1 MILRNITVLLVLPVL
16 GASAALCQYWSQPAP
31 IRLHPLAVATLE
43 KQERTQAG
51 AKPRIDLTSQTAGL
65 VDPADS
71 LEPAGSEHVPN
82 YVKAFASRPGAPAA
96 FAHVVRTFLY
106 GGLVQPEV
114 KLGMALRIAQ
124 LNSNPYLAAHAE
136 RLLRSTDD
144 GKTLLAAIAADKIA
158 SLPIEQRLALKYA
171 DELSPEFGGVD
182 DATFR
187 EVRGYYNDSQI
198 VELTL
203 TVCFFNY
210 FTRLAEGLNLPV
222 EEWVLNTPAH
232 PDVPAFH
239 PYAGRVPFLTDA
251 HLAMLNWDQD
261 APMKEMAE
269 RTKAGMGMYLPNSE
283 RTMLWS
289 PNFPQAWWAFNSIA
303 SKTPSTLPRAIRS
316 YVTFAV
322 ATSNGCRY
330 CTLHTLLGLRH
341 AGVDPAKLLAMKKD
355 DSQLS
360 PEELTAVQFARK
372 LTRRPG
378 TITEDDWSKLTAA
391 FGESGAQ
398 DILLGACGMNY
409 LNRFNDAMHS
419 PSEDNAIQTY
429 REVYGAD
436 WTPTPVSALAK

>member
-1 MILRNITVLLVLPVL
+1 MIPRHVSVLLVAVFL
-16 GASAALCQYWSQPAP
+16 GTPTVLCQYWSQPAP
-31 IRLHPLAVATLE
+31 VRLRPISVATLE
-43 KQERTQAG
+43 KQERTQAQ
-51 AKPRIDLTSQTAGL
+51 AKPRIDLSASGAGL
-65 VDPADS
+65 VDPGDT
-71 LEPAGSEHVPN
+71 LEPAGSENVPN
-82 YVKAFASRPGAPAA
+82 YVKAFASRPGAPAG

-136 RLLRSTDD
+136 RLLRSTEE
-144 GKTLLAAIAADKIA
+144 GKKILAAIGADKTLV
-158 SLPIEQRLALKYA
+158 LPIDQRLALKYV

-187 EVRGYYNDSQI
+187 EIRGYYNDSQI

-222 EEWVLNTPAH
+222 EAWVLDTPAH

-239 PYAGRVPFLTDA
+239 PYAGRIPFLTDE
-251 HLAMLNWDQD
+251 HLARLN
-261 APMKEMAE
+261 A
-269 RTKAGMGMYLPNSE
+269 YLPNTEGTSRWNSE
-283 RTMLWS
+283 RTMLWA
-289 PNFPQAWWAFNSIA
+289 PDLPEVWWAFGKTV

-330 CTLHTLLGLRH
+330 CTLHTLLGLRR
-341 AGVDPAKLLAMKKD
+341 AGVDPAKLVALKMD
-355 DSQLS
+355 DSRLS
-360 PEELTAVQFARK
+360 PEELLAVQFARK
-372 LTRRPG
+372 LTRSPG
-378 TITEDDWSKLTAA
+378 TITDEDWSCLTKT
-391 FGESGAQ
+391 FTDQGAL

-419 PSEDNAIQTY
+419 PSEDVPIANY
-429 REVYGAD
+429 LEVYGESWA
-436 WTPTPVSALAK
+436 PTPVSALAK